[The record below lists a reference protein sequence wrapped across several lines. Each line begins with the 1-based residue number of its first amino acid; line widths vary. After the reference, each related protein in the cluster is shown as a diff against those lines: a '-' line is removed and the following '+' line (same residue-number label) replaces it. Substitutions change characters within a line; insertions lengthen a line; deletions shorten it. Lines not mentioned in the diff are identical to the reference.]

1 MDKINPKDKLSDDI
15 KLKIRND
22 FVQGVD
28 DGGDKTFVTLDE
40 LIKKYNVAQ
49 STVYRV
55 ARSEQWKVQKEQLQ
69 QEYLQKLDR
78 KRTSEMAEEA
88 KKFDNNSIGLAK
100 ALYSTIAH
108 LITKNDKD
116 IKDGEKGLQPT
127 QINALANAA
136 IVAQRLAKLALGE
149 ATHNINANINQ
160 TNDSFRRAMELL
172 DSVEHSRSQ
181 GDGATH

>member
-1 MDKINPKDKLSDDI
+1 MDKENPKDKLSDDI

-22 FVQGVD
+22 YVHGVD
-28 DGGDKTFVTLDE
+28 DGGDKIFVTLDE

-78 KRTSEMAEEA
+78 KRTAEMAEEA
-88 KKFDNNSIGLAK
+88 KRFDNNSISLAK
-100 ALYSTIAH
+100 GVYATIGHIIA
-108 LITKNDKD
+108 KNNTD
-116 IKDGEKGLQPT
+116 IKEGKNGLPPT

-136 IVAQRLAKLALGE
+136 TVAQRLAKLALGE
-149 ATHNINANINQ
+149 ATHNINANLKE

-172 DSVEHSRSQ
+172 DEVEHSRSQ